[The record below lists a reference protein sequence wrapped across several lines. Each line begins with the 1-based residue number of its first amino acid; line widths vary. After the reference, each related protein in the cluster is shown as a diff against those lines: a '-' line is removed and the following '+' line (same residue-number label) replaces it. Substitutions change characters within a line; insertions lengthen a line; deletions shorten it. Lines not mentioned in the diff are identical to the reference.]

1 MLLKQSGVLVMCLTL
16 MQYLNK
22 RKLIILA
29 WVINTLF
36 SMLFFALVLD
46 SNTLYL
52 YPVLISAFFLTL
64 VIIIDYLQLKSFKNN
79 VTKACVNPLYKA
91 VENLDFNN
99 EILNII
105 SNLHA
110 RYISQ
115 ISEINERNKEKN
127 IFFSKW
133 VHEMKT
139 PITVIN
145 LILEKLNKKLN
156 TVGEINELMIENNK
170 LLKYVDDSLNYI
182 RLDDFATDYK
192 PQKVALAKLVKD
204 TINDNKKSFIYSGV
218 FPKIE
223 IKTCNC
229 VVLTDYKW
237 CKFII
242 NQVVSNALK
251 YSKISSNTNNTLLF
265 IITSKNQNIEL
276 KIKDFG
282 IGIAKHDLH
291 RVFNAFFT
299 GDTGNQHKRSTG
311 MGLYLCKS
319 IAEKLNHQLK
329 IESQKNK
336 GTEVSIVF

>member
-1 MLLKQSGVLVMCLTL
+1 MCLTL

-22 RKLIILA
+22 RKLIIIA
-29 WVINTLF
+29 WFINTLL

-52 YPVLISAFFLTL
+52 YPCLISAFILTL
-64 VIIIDYLQLKSFKNN
+64 VIIIDYLQFKSFKNN
-79 VTKACVNPLYKA
+79 VTKACENPLYEA
-91 VENLDFNN
+91 AENLRFNN
-99 EILNII
+99 EVLNSI
-105 SNLHA
+105 SNIHIK
-110 RYISQ
+110 YIGQ
-115 ISEINERNKEKN
+115 ISEINEKNKEKN

-145 LILEKLNKKLN
+145 LILEKLNNKSN
-156 TVGEINELMIENNK
+156 IVSEVNEIAMENNK
-170 LLKYVDDSLNYI
+170 LLKYVNDSLNFI

-192 PQKVALAKLVKD
+192 PQKVALDKLVKEI
-204 TINDNKKSFIYSGV
+204 INDNKKSFIYSGI

-223 IKTCNC
+223 ISTHNC

-237 CKFII
+237 SKFII

-251 YSKISSNTNNTLLF
+251 YTKLSSNTNNTILF
-265 IITSKNQNIEL
+265 RITSRNNTTEL

-291 RVFNAFFT
+291 RVFNPFFT
-299 GDTGNQHKRSTG
+299 GEIGKQQKRATG

-319 IAEKLNHQLK
+319 IAEKLNHHLN
-329 IESQKNK
+329 IESQENI
-336 GTEVSIVF
+336 GTEVTIIF